1 MCDRRVVLHRCVV
14 REWCHPSGSAV
25 VTCLIATA
33 RTRRAARA
41 VQGDVLSVWQV
52 LHGTLSTPLISA
64 QRVARFDDHCTSN
77 LFINNKLRQRYS
89 RCRPDALQQWR
100 AFQAGRR
107 DKAGP
112 FLFSLPA
119 CMKARD
125 RPGLHC
131 YLCQYRLGPLV
142 MIDEVDV
149 QKFSFSISNAY
160 VTISHDRSAGVH
172 GPPRPQSLPAMV

>member
-1 MCDRRVVLHRCVV
+1 MGDHKVGLHRCV
-14 REWCHPSGSAV
+14 RQEWYTPAGSAV
-25 VTCLIATA
+25 VTCLHAAA

-41 VQGDVLSVWQV
+41 VQGEVLSVWQV
-52 LHGTLSTPLISA
+52 LQGTPSAPRISA
-64 QRVARFDDHCTSN
+64 QRVARFDHHCTSN
-77 LFINNKLRQRYS
+77 LFINNKLRQIYS

-149 QKFSFSISNAY
+149 QKFSFPISNAY